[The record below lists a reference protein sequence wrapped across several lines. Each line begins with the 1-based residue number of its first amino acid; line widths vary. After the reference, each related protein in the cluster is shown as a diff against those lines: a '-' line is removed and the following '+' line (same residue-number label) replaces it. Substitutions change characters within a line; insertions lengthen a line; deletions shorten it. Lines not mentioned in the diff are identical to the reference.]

1 MLTELQNAR
10 KKSNYS
16 CQTMANK
23 LGICKTY
30 YWQLEQGKR
39 RLLYSLA
46 IDIAE
51 ILKCTTDDLFYD
63 YFMDK
68 LDLKGVE
75 SYVNDTKENKKRQ
88 SNYNL

>member
-1 MLTELQNAR
+1 MLTELQNKR

-39 RLLYSLA
+39 RILYELA
-46 IDIAE
+46 VKIADIF
-51 ILKCTTDDLFYD
+51 KCTTDELFAD
-63 YFMDK
+63 YYMKK
-68 LDLKGVE
+68 LNLKGE
-75 SYVNDTKENKKRQ
+75 SRYASEIKKHQKTK
-88 SNYNL
+88 